1 VLAEVAEHPLRDGA
15 AQAEVRLQV
24 DRADE
29 AGLEVPEDD
38 LVPAERR
45 GRQLLP
51 PPGPEDAPV
60 VRADQRDVVQDV
72 ELVTLPGLRLLV
84 PPGGEVEGRPDPA
97 VEARLEPVIG
107 LAVVTPIEDPEQL
120 VAGEADVP
128 AREVV
133 GQLRELDEGEEDVV
147 VARVGRPY
155 ASLPVTMTRRLTG
168 RPVALS
174 VISSSHSSVFFCRG
188 TRSVSSVSGNSTRLN
203 SSRPSD
209 RRAGRRWSRGSGSR
223 SPMSS
228 IPGSEKSN
236 NMVPGVVV
244 GYRGY
249 KSKRLLGKIPL
260 PRNDLSIAILGQ
272 STVVGEFSWVKAR
285 YFLGQSTVLSWVKAR
300 YTLGQSTVHPGSK
313 HGTPSAVLSPRL
325 SENPSRRSVA
335 PSSAAARPAE
345 PDGADPVP
353 AAAHGPPGRTSGRT
367 GPERGGDRRRGEDD
381 PTRSGIAPAGP

>member
-72 ELVTLPGLRLLV
+72 ELVALPGLRLLV

-97 VEARLEPVIG
+97 VEARLEPAIA
-107 LAVVTPIEDPEQL
+107 LALVAPVEEPEQL

-133 GQLRELDEGEEDVV
+133 GLLRIWTRAKRTSLSI
-147 VARVGRPY
+147 AVGRPY

-209 RRAGRRWSRGSGSR
+209 RRAGRRWSEGPALGLPCLPSLAPKRATTR
-223 SPMSS
+223 SPELLLV
-228 IPGSEKSN
+228 I
-236 NMVPGVVV
+236 
-244 GYRGY
+244 
-249 KSKRLLGKIPL
+249 RL
-260 PRNDLSIAILGQ
+260 
-272 STVVGEFSWVKAR
+272 
-285 YFLGQSTVLSWVKAR
+285 
-300 YTLGQSTVHPGSK
+300 
-313 HGTPSAVLSPRL
+313 
-325 SENPSRRSVA
+325 
-335 PSSAAARPAE
+335 
-345 PDGADPVP
+345 
-353 AAAHGPPGRTSGRT
+353 
-367 GPERGGDRRRGEDD
+367 
-381 PTRSGIAPAGP
+381 